1 MSATQQTPKRPNIV
15 FVLTDDHAANAISA
29 YGSVI
34 NQTPGIDA
42 IAEAGV
48 RFDTALVENALCTPS
63 RAAFLTGTYSHT
75 SDVTTLATHL
85 TNDHETFITALKAAG
100 YRTAMF
106 GKWHLG
112 HGEGYDPVGFDHWE
126 VLPDQGEYFDPEFY
140 TPEGSVRF
148 EGYVTDIITER
159 ALAWMAAQGDEP
171 YCVLVWHKA
180 PHRPWQPHPKYA
192 DAYSD
197 PIPLPPTFFDDYDG
211 RGTPAHHAT
220 MRIADYLTDI
230 DLKEEPPT
238 ELGYNERAIWKYQ
251 RYMQDYLRCVASV
264 DEGVAAITQALRD
277 RGQWDDTVTIYASD
291 QGFYL
296 GEHGWFDKRFMYE
309 ESLRMPFVLSYP
321 ARIAAGQ
328 QITSL
333 VSNVDVGQTI
343 LSFAGVEA
351 SAEMQGHDLVPLL
364 AEASGSA
371 APVDAVRDAHYY
383 RFYEHDDHMHHVWAH
398 YGIRTDRYKLIYYY
412 ADGMGL
418 PNTSNVTYPPEWELF
433 DLQNDP
439 FELSSVHLDPA
450 YAEIRSDLTLRLWD
464 LQHQLGDTPHPRQP
478 VPERPLQ

>member
-1 MSATQQTPKRPNIV
+1 MTSSAATKRPNIV

-29 YGSVI
+29 YGSVV
-34 NQTPGIDA
+34 NTTPGIDA

-63 RAAFLTGTYSHT
+63 RAAFLTGTYSHV
-75 SDVTTLATHL
+75 SSVTTLATHL

-159 ALAWMAAQGDEP
+159 SLAWMAEQGDEP
-171 YCVLVWHKA
+171 YCVLIWHKA

-192 DAYSD
+192 DAFSD
-197 PIPLPPTFFDDYDG
+197 PIPLPETFFDDYTG

-220 MRIADYLTDI
+220 MRIADYMTDI
-230 DLKEEPPT
+230 DLKEDPPA
-238 ELGYNERAIWKYQ
+238 ELDYNQRAIWKYQ

-264 DEGVAAITQALRD
+264 DESVENITTALRE

-321 ARIAAGQ
+321 ARVAAGQ
-328 QITSL
+328 EITSL

-343 LSFAGVEA
+343 LSFAGVDAPEH
-351 SAEMQGHDLVPLL
+351 MQGHDLVPLL
-364 AEASGSA
+364 AAASSTETPA
-371 APVDAVRDAHYY
+371 ESVRDAHYY

-398 YGIRTDRYKLIYYY
+398 YGVRTERYKLIYFY

-433 DLQNDP
+433 DLAVDP
-439 FELSSVHLDPA
+439 FELNSVHLDPA
-450 YAEIRSDLTLRLWD
+450 YAEIRSDLTLRLWN
-464 LQHQLGDTPHPRQP
+464 LQQELGDTPHPRQP
-478 VPERPLQ
+478 VPERSSR

>member
-1 MSATQQTPKRPNIV
+1 MSGVSGTAKRPNIV
-15 FVLTDDHAANAISA
+15 FVLTDDHAANAIGC

-34 NQTPGIDA
+34 NETPGIDG

-63 RAAFLTGTYSHT
+63 RAAILTGTYSHR
-75 SDVTTLATHL
+75 SAVTTLATHL

-112 HGEGYDPVGFDHWE
+112 HGEGYDPAGFDHWE
-126 VLPDQGEYFDPEFY
+126 VLPDQGEYHDPEFY
-140 TPEGSVRF
+140 TPEGTVRF

-159 ALAWMAAQGDEP
+159 SLAWMAEQGDEP

-192 DAYSD
+192 DSYPD
-197 PIPLPPTFFDDYDG
+197 PIPLPATFFDDYDG

-220 MRIADYLTDI
+220 MRIADYLTDV
-230 DLKEEPPT
+230 DLKEDPPA
-238 ELGYNERAIWKYQ
+238 ELDYRQRAIWKYQ

-264 DEGVAAITQALRD
+264 DEGVAKITRTLRE
-277 RGQWDDTVTIYASD
+277 RGQWDDTVTLYASD

-309 ESLRMPFVLSYP
+309 ESLRMPLVLSYP
-321 ARIAAGQ
+321 ARVAAGQ

-333 VSNVDVGQTI
+333 VSNVDIGQTI
-343 LSFAGVEA
+343 LSFAGVDA
-351 SAEMQGHDLVPLL
+351 PSGVQGRDLVPLL
-364 AEASGSA
+364 ATASGVQPEA
-371 APVDAVRDAHYY
+371 EAVRDAHYY

-398 YGIRTDRYKLIYYY
+398 YGIRTERYKLIYYY

-418 PNTSNVTYPPEWELF
+418 PNTSDMTYPPEWEMF
-433 DLQNDP
+433 DLKLDP
-439 FELSSVHLDPA
+439 FELQSVHQDPA
-450 YAEIRSDLTLRLWD
+450 YDGVRRDLTLKLWD
-464 LQHQLGDTPHPRQP
+464 LQQELGDVPHPRQP
-478 VPERPLQ
+478 APERLLQ